1 VGHDQGVDAA
11 HDTAQGLG
19 VGNEGVD
26 TTGVVVRETDAGV
39 DQDPAP
45 VMAGYGTGSSPRVA
59 TAALSSIRDDLKAQ
73 RLKTREAVAKAKAK
87 APAKKKA
94 AATRVVKAVTA
105 VKPSSTAPR
114 KQAAAKK
121 APARK
126 AAPAKTA
133 KRTSPRKVV
142 SPAPA
147 PAPEAATE

>member
-1 VGHDQGVDAA
+1 LHQVPVGKEPNTVAIKED
-11 HDTAQGLG
+11 
-19 VGNEGVD
+19 
-26 TTGVVVRETDAGV
+26 VRAR
-39 DQDPAP
+39 AP
-45 VMAGYGTGSSPRVA
+45 RGTKNVTQAFFEALDGIPVSQQKAVA
-59 TAALSSIRDDLKAQ
+59 TAALASIRDDLKAQ
-73 RLKTREAVAKAKAK
+73 RLKTREAAAKAKAK

-94 AATRVVKAVTA
+94 TATRAVKAVKAT
-105 VKPSSTAPR
+105 KPSSTAPR

-142 SPAPA
+142 SPT